1 MTNNNTTNTPAA
13 NNAANVV
20 ANNTAN
26 AANAPVAVANN
37 AADPADV
44 TDIVDEETPLADAA
58 DDTAEDTVS
67 DNTADDTKNIEDEA
81 TPLAATE
88 DNCIIHWIILIL
100 TLVCGAYNLVRA
112 FVRKKSEDAENEN

>member
-1 MTNNNTTNTPAA
+1 MANNNTTNTP
-13 NNAANVV
+13 AANVV

-44 TDIVDEETPLADAA
+44 TDIMDEETPLADAA
-58 DDTAEDTVS
+58 EDPAH
-67 DNTADDTKNIEDEA
+67 DTADDTKNIEDEA

-112 FVRKKSEDAENEN
+112 FVRKRKNSEDAENEN